1 MKCNLITISPYKRQ
15 TIQIETVFSTV
26 SIETRYVKLRN
37 KDLSVLKGKA
47 CLLLNQISNASTNKQ
62 GISRK

>member
-26 SIETRYVKLRN
+26 NIETRCVKLRN

-47 CLLLNQISNASTNKQ
+47 CLLLNQISKASTNKQ
-62 GISRK
+62 RISRK